1 MRVLVTGGAGYI
13 GSNMCLE
20 LARAGHTP
28 VILDNFSTGFR
39 KLTNDFETVEGNI
52 RDHAQVSGALRGC
65 EAVIHFAA
73 SSQVGESVRDPRKY
87 FTNNVEGT
95 LALLDAVLE
104 TPVRKFVF
112 SSTAAVYGEPST
124 DLIPET
130 LPKQPL
136 NPYGATK
143 LFMEY
148 SLAAYRRSHGLRS
161 ASLRYFN
168 AAGADFEARA
178 GELHSPET
186 HLIPLTMDAVAGS
199 GPPLTVFGNDFPT
212 PDGTCIRDYIHV
224 TDLAA
229 GHLAALDYL
238 DREPEGH
245 LAFNLGTGR
254 GYSVLEIIQAVG
266 RVAGTEVP
274 HKVGARREGDPA
286 RLVADPSLAQKHLG
300 WKARYG
306 LEEIVQTAWKWHRQ
320 NRKQAFAV

>member
-28 VILDNFSTGFR
+28 VIYDDFSTGFR
-39 KLTNDFETVEGNI
+39 QLTNEFETVEGDI
-52 RDHAQVSGALRGC
+52 RDRDKVAGALRGC

-73 SSQVGESVRDPRKY
+73 SSQVGESVRNPPKY

-95 LALLDAVLE
+95 LALLDAVLAS
-104 TPVRKFVF
+104 PVRKFVF
-112 SSTAAVYGEPST
+112 SSTAAVYGEPAT

-168 AAGADFEARA
+168 AAGADFETRA

-186 HLIPLTMDAVAGS
+186 HLIPLTMDAVAGT
-199 GPPLTVFGNDFPT
+199 GPALTVFGNDFPT

-224 TDLAA
+224 NDLAA

-238 DREPEGH
+238 EREAEGH
-245 LAFNLGTGR
+245 LAFNLGTGH
-254 GYSVLEIIQAVG
+254 GYSVLEIIKAVSK
-266 RVAGTEVP
+266 VAGREVP

-286 RLVADPSLAQKHLG
+286 RLVADPSLAEKQLK
-300 WKARYG
+300 WKAKFG
-306 LEEIVQTAWKWHRQ
+306 LDEIVQTAWKWHEK
-320 NRKQAFAV
+320 NRKREAA